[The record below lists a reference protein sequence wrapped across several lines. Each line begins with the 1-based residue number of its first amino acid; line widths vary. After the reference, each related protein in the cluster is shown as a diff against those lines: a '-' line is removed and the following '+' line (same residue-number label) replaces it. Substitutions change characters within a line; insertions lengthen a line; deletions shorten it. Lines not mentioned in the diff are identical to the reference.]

1 MIEMINKII
10 NTKLCCEEFGIDV
23 NEILKIKDDSVAV
36 PDAQA
41 NTQLL
46 INILSNCIIK
56 LTKKQQF
63 VIVKRFGLFGYDIE
77 KSDTIAKQLGYKS
90 RNSVLQIEKQVIR
103 RLGHPAFKLT
113 ELINEI

>member
-1 MIEMINKII
+1 MIEMINKVI
-10 NTKLCCEEFGIDV
+10 NTKLCCEEFDIDI
-23 NEILKIKDDSVAV
+23 NKILEIKDESVTS
-36 PDAQA
+36 PDELA
-41 NTQLL
+41 NAISL
-46 INILSNCIIK
+46 IDILSNCIIK

-63 VIVKRFGLFGYDIE
+63 VIVKRFGLFGYNIE